1 MSYEPTWSLIIA
13 CYLFLA
19 GLGGSAF
26 LTSALLR
33 KFCPQAVNMIRIGRI
48 IGPATVIVGLL
59 LLIVDATAG
68 FHNPLRFVF
77 LLGNFGSV
85 MTWGVVFLAV
95 FIVVSLLVALLDLTK
110 HRVPGW
116 LDAVGAVFG
125 LLVGI
130 YTGVLLGACKTFP
143 LWNNALLP
151 VLFLVSAI
159 STGMAS
165 VLLAAVFKHPEEF
178 NQVGL
183 LKKFHYIFPCLELF
197 IVIVFLIMLSFDAT
211 GAGRESAAKLVCG
224 EYAVAFWFVFIIL
237 GLVMPTALETWLL
250 FFAPEEFE
258 RSRKAHIISAASDI
272 GVLLGGFALRWLVLL
287 AAVPITLVVPWV

>member
-1 MSYEPTWSLIIA
+1 MSYEPTWGLIIA

-33 KFCPQAVNMIRIGRI
+33 KFCPQAVNMIRFGRI

-95 FIVVSLLVALLDLTK
+95 FVVVSLLVAALDLTK

-116 LDAVGAVFG
+116 LDAIGSIFG

-130 YTGVLLGACKTFP
+130 YTGLLLGACKTFP

-151 VLFLVSAI
+151 VIFVVSAV

-183 LKKFHYIFPCLELF
+183 LKKFHYVFPCIELCL
-197 IVIVFLIMLSFDAT
+197 VIVMLIMLSVDAS
-211 GAGRESAAKLVCG
+211 GAGRESAAKLITG

-237 GLVMPTALETWLL
+237 GLVMPTLLETWLL

-258 RSRKAHIISAASDI
+258 HSKKAHAISAASDI

-287 AAVPITLVVPWV
+287 AAVPVTLVVPWA